1 MNKTFFILPSYDI
14 AALTFAG
21 IVLHSSSEMEATDI
35 LNPFASGT
43 AKIPDFCNSFPTA
56 SGSLQGMEIKN
67 PESNGTQ

>member
-35 LNPFASGT
+35 LNPFY
-43 AKIPDFCNSFPTA
+43 
-56 SGSLQGMEIKN
+56 
-67 PESNGTQ
+67 